1 MEPIDPKA
9 FARALNRVLKRLGD
23 AGWVES
29 YATTAEGQ
37 MHVQYSGHGA
47 SRMEELREIVV
58 DELHVA
64 LTYEEF
70 QALITLL
77 VRFGEPETRAL
88 VPPSA

>member
-9 FARALNRVLKRLGD
+9 FAHALNRVLKRLAD

-29 YATTAEGQ
+29 SAITVEGQ
-37 MHVQYSGHGA
+37 MHVQYSEHGT
-47 SRMEELREIVV
+47 SRMQQLREIIV

-70 QALITLL
+70 HALVALL
-77 VRFGEPETRAL
+77 VRFGEPDTTRR
-88 VPPSA
+88 V